1 MTYTLRP
8 YQEKLKL
15 DASRAAAEHKH
26 VIVQAPGGTGKTK
39 TFLSIAKSANE
50 KSRAVLIISERTA
63 VYQQIAEESNGIRI
77 GDGIKYV
84 NVYSGGLYVAM
95 AQTLSRRPK
104 IIDQF
109 NSLQKEVIVI
119 VDECHISTAKSVLDK
134 LFNRITIGFTATPDY
149 RIAKHLPQYFNA
161 LVTTEQTKW
170 FIENGYLCD
179 YQHIVRKS
187 GKATNSL
194 KKTGGD
200 FNEVEQRKF
209 FGTEEHYRELFKDL
223 SSIPFKKCMLFT
235 ASIKHA
241 DEVYERMTKE
251 GYSCSIAHSKRP
263 DYDFQLARFR
273 ELNETNIIISVGSL
287 TTGFDFPE
295 VDCIVLYRA
304 TTSLA
309 LYLQMIYRADRPK
322 EGMFFWVLDY
332 GMNGERH
339 GTYDQDRDWHK
350 LWRKPEKRKRE
361 GVAGIKICPECD
373 SMIFV
378 AATVC
383 KFCKHEFPKIINKEI
398 GEAEDITNKKSHL
411 IGKRISELSPREL
424 ALYANLYDKRP
435 FAARVARS
443 REQNSPGFLQEYSRA
458 MGYKSGWIGFQIA
471 QIGEEE
477 IAFKDYM
484 L

>member
-26 VIVQAPGGTGKTK
+26 VIAQAPGGTGKTK
-39 TFLSIAKSANE
+39 TFLSIAKSGNE
-50 KSRAVLIISERTA
+50 KGRAVLIISERTA
-63 VYQQIAEESNGIRI
+63 VYQQIADESNGIRI
-77 GDGIKYV
+77 GDGVKYV

-104 IIDQF
+104 IIEAF
-109 NSLQKEVIVI
+109 NSLPKEVIVI

-134 LFNRITIGFTATPDY
+134 LNNRITIGFTATPDY

-161 LVTTEQTKW
+161 LVTTEQVKW
-170 FIENGYLCD
+170 FIDKGYLCD

-187 GKATNSL
+187 GKATNSI

-209 FGTEEHYRELFKDL
+209 FGTEEHYQELFKDL
-223 SSIPFKKCMLFT
+223 ASIPYEKCMLFT

-241 DEVYERMTKE
+241 DEVYERMIKE
-251 GYSCSIAHSKRP
+251 GYSCSIAHSKRS

-273 ELNETNIIISVGSL
+273 TLNETNIMISVGSL
-287 TTGFDFPE
+287 TTGFDMPE

-309 LYLQMIYRADRPK
+309 LYLQMIFRADRPK

-361 GVAGIKICPECD
+361 GVAGIKICPKCD
-373 SMIFV
+373 SMLFV

-383 KFCKHEFPKIINKEI
+383 KFCNHEFPKFINKDL
-398 GEAEDITNKKSHL
+398 GQVDDITNKKAVL
-411 IGKRISELSPREL
+411 IGKKISELNPKEL
-424 ALYANLYDKRP
+424 ALYANLYDKKS
-435 FAARVARS
+435 FAARVARAKHQLDGS
-443 REQNSPGFLQEYSRA
+443 FLNEYARQ
-458 MGYKSGWIGFQIA
+458 MGYKYGWIKFQSD
-471 QIGEEE
+471 QINGEKIE
-477 IAFKDYM
+477 FKDYM

>member
-1 MTYTLRP
+1 
-8 YQEKLKL
+8 
-15 DASRAAAEHKH
+15 
-26 VIVQAPGGTGKTK
+26 
-39 TFLSIAKSANE
+39 
-50 KSRAVLIISERTA
+50 
-63 VYQQIAEESNGIRI
+63 
-77 GDGIKYV
+77 
-84 NVYSGGLYVAM
+84 
-95 AQTLSRRPK
+95 
-104 IIDQF
+104 
-109 NSLQKEVIVI
+109 
-119 VDECHISTAKSVLDK
+119 
-134 LFNRITIGFTATPDY
+134 
-149 RIAKHLPQYFNA
+149 
-161 LVTTEQTKW
+161 
-170 FIENGYLCD
+170 
-179 YQHIVRKS
+179 
-187 GKATNSL
+187 
-194 KKTGGD
+194 
-200 FNEVEQRKF
+200 
-209 FGTEEHYRELFKDL
+209 
-223 SSIPFKKCMLFT
+223 LFT

-241 DEVYERMTKE
+241 DEVYERMTQK

-383 KFCKHEFPKIINKEI
+383 KFCKHEFPKIINKDI
-398 GEAEDITNKKSHL
+398 GQAEDITNKKSHL

-458 MGYKSGWIGFQIA
+458 MGYKPGWIGFQMA

-477 IAFKDYM
+477 IVFKDYM